1 MSKNLFSP
9 DGLYARVMNWLW
21 NILVLSVLWVVCSL
35 PVFTIG
41 AASTAAFY
49 AAAKSIRHKT
59 GRLHCE
65 FFRSFRSNF
74 RQSLLLSLTM
84 LLLIAV
90 LLAECVYLYA
100 NPDVPAGVLYLFVG
114 MLLSMCVMSC
124 YLWACLSRYCL
135 SSLRLLRMSLVL
147 TFRHL
152 LTTLGLLALA
162 GICLLGIYWMP
173 WAILLLPGLVML
185 AATYPMERILRKYA
199 PAVSE
204 DDPEAQK
211 WYYQ

>member
-9 DGLYARVMNWLW
+9 DGLYARAMNWLW

-41 AASTAAFY
+41 AASTAAYY

-114 MLLSMCVMSC
+114 MLLSMCAMSC
-124 YLWACLSRYCL
+124 YLWACLSRYSL